1 MKTLYEVLEISHKAS
16 AEEVK
21 KAFRRKSLKY
31 HPDIN
36 PAEDAAETFRLV
48 YYAYLVLSEPE
59 LRRRY
64 DEKLLTIGRKMMT
77 LYDIL
82 NVPLNT
88 PLPDIKRSFRS
99 LAFQYHPDFNPAQD
113 AADRFRLIYYANM
126 VLSNDQKRDRYD
138 QKIAQFGYE

>member
-1 MKTLYEVLEISHKAS
+1 MKTLYEVLGISHKAS

-21 KAFRRKSLKY
+21 KAFRRQSLKY

-36 PAEDAAETFRLV
+36 PAENAADMFRLI
-48 YYAYLVLSEPE
+48 YYAYFILSEKE
-59 LRRRY
+59 LRQRY
-64 DEKLLTIGRKMMT
+64 NEKLLTIGRKMMT

-99 LAFQYHPDFNPAQD
+99 LAFQYHPDYNPTQD
-113 AADRFRLIYYANM
+113 ASAHFRLIYYANTI
-126 VLSNDQKRDRYD
+126 LCNEQKRDRYD